1 MCLSLMSSDF
11 KFGEPNILVLKE
23 LRLKLP
29 IFESTPVVQE
39 KLQVLRNLEE
49 KTSGLTGRN
58 RDQK

>member
-29 IFESTPVVQE
+29 KFESTPVVQE

-58 RDQK
+58 RDQR